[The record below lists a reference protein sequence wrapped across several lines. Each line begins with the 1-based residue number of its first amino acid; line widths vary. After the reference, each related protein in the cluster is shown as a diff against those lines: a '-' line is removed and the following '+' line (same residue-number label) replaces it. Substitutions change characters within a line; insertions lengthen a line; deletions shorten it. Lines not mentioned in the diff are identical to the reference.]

1 MAKEI
6 RKTVVTYQQYTEYD
20 FIDPATFFIVDAMQ
34 QYVYYHTSKRADA
47 QEAVDNDYGK
57 GRYTIKAS
65 KLQKTK
71 SSLESGGL
79 SVYATATRARPS
91 SKQPK

>member
-1 MAKEI
+1 MTKEI

-34 QYVYYHTSKRADA
+34 NYVYYHTSKRADA
-47 QEAVDNDYGK
+47 QEAVNSDYGK

-71 SSLESGGL
+71 SSREDGGL
-79 SVYATATRARPS
+79 SCTGTATRKGQKAPN
-91 SKQPK
+91 